1 MMFVSALQCTLCGE
15 KYAPDAVRY
24 VCPKHGDMGNLDT
37 VYDYAEINRHTSP
50 EQIAQPRDFS
60 IWRYWDLL
68 PIEDRATIPPLQV
81 GWTPMYHAAYLGKQL
96 GLERLYL
103 KDDGRNPT
111 ASFKDRASAVVVAKA
126 QELHADMITT
136 ASTGN
141 AGAALA
147 GLAAAAH
154 MPAVIFVPQTAPQP
168 KIAQLLIFGANIMLV
183 KGSYDQAFEL
193 CLAASREFGW
203 YCRNTGYNPY
213 TVEGK
218 KTAAFEICEQLAALT
233 PSPMGSAALTPS
245 PSPMGRGGKMWHA
258 PDRIFVSVGDGNIIS
273 GLWKGL
279 RDLKALGWIDKM
291 PKLMGIQAEGS
302 AACYNAW
309 KAGTETIT
317 PVNAQTLADSISADL
332 PRDGVRA
339 VRAVRESDGEYLTV
353 SDDEILAAIRE
364 LARGAA
370 IFCEP
375 AASTAY
381 AGLLKAVREHKVDRD
396 EEIVVML
403 TGSGL
408 KDINSAMKAAGQTLD
423 AGERAL
429 PEPHPRSPASVIEP
443 TLDAVRKA
451 IRD

>member
-1 MMFVSALQCTLCGE
+1 MFVSYLQCTLCGE
-15 KYAPDAVRY
+15 KYVPDAVQY

-37 VYDYAEINRHTSP
+37 IYDYAEINRHTSP
-50 EQIAQPRDFS
+50 EQIANSHDLS

-154 MPAVIFVPQTAPQP
+154 LPAVIFVPETAPQP
-168 KIAQLLIFGANIMLV
+168 KIAQLLIFGAKVMLV

-193 CLAASREFGW
+193 CLEASREFGW

-213 TVEGK
+213 TLEGK
-218 KTAAFEICEQLAALT
+218 KTAAFEICEQLASHTPLT
-233 PSPMGSAALTPS
+233 PVPS
-245 PSPMGRGGKMWHA
+245 PIGRGGKGWHA

-279 RDLKALGWIDKM
+279 RDLKALGWIDEM

-309 KAGTETIT
+309 HAGTETIT
-317 PVNAQTLADSISADL
+317 PVNAQTIADSISADL

-339 VRAVRESDGEYLTV
+339 VCAVRETGGEYLTV
-353 SDDEILAAIRE
+353 SDGEILAAISE

-375 AASTAY
+375 AASAAY
-381 AGLLKAVREHKVDRD
+381 AGLLKAVREEKVDRE

-403 TGSGL
+403 TGNGL
-408 KDINSAMKAAGQTLD
+408 KDINSAMKAAGQART
-423 AGERAL
+423 
-429 PEPHPRSPASVIEP
+429 IEP
-443 TLDAVRKA
+443 NLGA
-451 IRD
+451 IRKEIKE